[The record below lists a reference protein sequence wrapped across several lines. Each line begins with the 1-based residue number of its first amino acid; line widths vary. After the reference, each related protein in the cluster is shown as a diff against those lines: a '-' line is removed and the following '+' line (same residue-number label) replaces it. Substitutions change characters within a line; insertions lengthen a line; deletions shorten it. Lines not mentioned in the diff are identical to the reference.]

1 MGRYDLTLL
10 TPLGLALA
18 LGVVLPLVALRF
30 ARRRAV
36 NVRRGLGLPEPSQL
50 VRVLP
55 VAALLAAAAL
65 LGLAAA
71 QPRIEWTSV
80 RDVRPDAE
88 VFVVVDTSR
97 SMLAR
102 RDPGSPIRYDRAVAA
117 ALRVRA
123 ALPEL
128 RVGIASF
135 TDRVLPHL
143 FPTVDD
149 DVFRATLLRSIGID
163 RPPPRGAFSTTATRL
178 EALETIVSQRYFSP
192 EARRRL
198 IVVLTDGESVPIS
211 GARIAA
217 SFRRPPGVG
226 SVFVHFWSEDESVYV
241 GAVPEPQY
249 RPDPGARSILASAAE
264 TVGGSV
270 FGERELGAAIAQAR
284 ELLGTAETVPEG
296 ERRNRLAL
304 APYLAGAAFLPL
316 ALLLWRRDR

>member
-1 MGRYDLTLL
+1 MGRFEVTLL

-18 LGVVLPLVALRF
+18 LGAVVPLVALRLV
-30 ARRRAV
+30 RDRAEA
-36 NVRRGLGLPEPSQL
+36 VREAIGLPEPP
-50 VRVLP
+50 VRDRVVP
-55 VAALLAAAAL
+55 IAAILAAACL

-102 RDPGSPIRYDRAVAA
+102 RRPGAPIRFDRARSAA
-117 ALRVRA
+117 FSVRA
-123 ALPEL
+123 GLQEF
-128 RVGIASF
+128 RVGVASF

-143 FPTVDD
+143 FPSADE
-149 DVFRATLLRSIGID
+149 DVFRATLLRSLGID
-163 RPPPRGAFSTTATRL
+163 RPPPRGTFSTTATRL
-178 EALETIVSQRYFSP
+178 EALETIVSQRYFSR
-192 EARRRL
+192 EVRRRL

-226 SVFVHFWSEDESVYV
+226 SVFVHFWNEEESVYV
-241 GAVPEPQY
+241 GGSPEPQY
-249 RPDPGARSILASAAE
+249 RPDPGARSILDSAAE
-264 TVGGSV
+264 TLGGAV

-284 ELLGTAETVPEG
+284 DLLGSAETVAEG
-296 ERRNRLAL
+296 DRRNRLAL

>member
-1 MGRYDLTLL
+1 MGRFDVTLL

-18 LGVVLPLVALRF
+18 LGAVVPLLALRLV
-30 ARRRAV
+30 RRRAQA
-36 NVRRGLGLPEPSQL
+36 VRETIGLPEPPL
-50 VRVLP
+50 RARVAP
-55 VAALLAAAAL
+55 VAAVFAAGGL

-71 QPRIEWTSV
+71 QPRVEWTSV
-80 RDVRPDAE
+80 RYVRPDAE

-102 RDPGSPIRYDRAVAA
+102 SRPDAAIRFERARRAA
-117 ALRVRA
+117 IRVRA
-123 ALPEL
+123 EL
-128 RVGIASF
+128 QEFRVGVASF

-143 FPTVDD
+143 FPSGDE
-149 DVFRATLLRSIGID
+149 DVFRATLFRSIGVD
-163 RPPPRGAFSTTATRL
+163 RPPPRGTFSTTATRL
-178 EALETIVSQRYFSP
+178 EALETVVSQRYFSP
-192 EARRRL
+192 EVRRRL

-241 GAVPEPQY
+241 GGGPEPQY
-249 RPDPGARSILASAAE
+249 RPDPGARSILDAAAE
-264 TVGGSV
+264 TLGGSV
-270 FGERELGAAIAQAR
+270 FGEAQLGAAISEAR
-284 ELLGTAETVPEG
+284 DLLGSAETVPEG

-304 APYLAGAAFLPL
+304 APYLAGATFLPL